1 MNFIGATA
9 DLEERKQMITRIL
22 AGVVL
27 LPLLIVVAFWA
38 PTIVLTVFVSVFSA
52 VAVNELLY
60 NTGLVKNHRMI
71 VYTMAVAFLVPLWCY
86 YGCSYPLALAGVV
99 AFYMALFFELLLA
112 NTKIPFSQAALC
124 MVGGLIIP
132 YLFAALVRTVMMDQ
146 GRYFIILPFVAAFL
160 SDIGAYFVGVTMG
173 KHKLCPVI
181 SPKKTVEG
189 FVGGIGVA
197 IIGMV
202 VYALI
207 LQFAFGF
214 KINYFYVAIYGILGS
229 LAGVMGDLSFSVIK
243 RQTGIKDYGHLI
255 PGHGGILDRFDS
267 VILTAP
273 LMEALLVLIPF
284 ACKG

>member
-1 MNFIGATA
+1 M
-9 DLEERKQMITRIL
+9 LTRIL
-22 AGVVL
+22 AGLVL
-27 LPLLIVVAFWA
+27 LPLLVVIPLWT
-38 PTIVLTVFVSVFSA
+38 PPIVLTVFVSVCSA
-52 VAVNELLY
+52 VAVNELLH
-60 NTGLVKNHRMI
+60 NTGLVKHHRMI
-71 VYTMAVAFLVPLWCY
+71 IYTMAAAFLVPLWCY
-86 YGCSYPLALAGVV
+86 YGCSYPAALLGIVI
-99 AFYMALFFELLLA
+99 FYVALFAELLLA

-124 MVGGLIIP
+124 LIGGLVIP
-132 YLFAALVRTVMMDQ
+132 YLFSALVRTILFCN
-146 GRYFIILPFVAAFL
+146 GRYFIFLPFVVAFL

-189 FVGGIGVA
+189 FVGGIASAVV
-197 IIGMV
+197 GMV

-214 KINYFYVAIYGILGS
+214 KINYFFVAIYGILGS

-267 VILTAP
+267 VILAAP
-273 LMEALLVLIPF
+273 LMEALLVLMPF